1 MSEYRQ
7 LELEDRG
14 GSAHGALDGTTPV
27 EIVPAPAAGFTR
39 IVESIRFV
47 NVDTAAVDIMIR
59 KTVGASDYDFDRAM
73 ALAADG
79 KFFPIEGADTIRLT
93 DTDQSVTAVMGGAA
107 ATDDPTWIASWRDV
121 PVAE

>member
-1 MSEYRQ
+1 MSLLRL

-27 EIVPAPAAGFTR
+27 EIVPAPDTGITR

-47 NVDTAAVDIMIR
+47 NIDSAPVDIMVR

-79 KFFPIEGADTIRLT
+79 KFFPVEGADTIRLT
-93 DTDQSVTAVMGGAA
+93 DTDQSITAVMGGSAA
-107 ATDDPTWIASWRDV
+107 SDDPTWVASWRDV
-121 PVAE
+121 LVAE